1 MDEELIGRLVKEA
14 KELAAETES
23 AREALLSAA
32 RRRQEAILALKAA
45 GLSVRGIA
53 ARLGTSPS
61 VIQTSLATAIARH
74 PATARREERFPYEL
88 HVLLAA
94 KFHEQPERL
103 RSIAKS
109 NIQKMRETPRAAI
122 AEGWLNRWEEILELS
137 VDEIEQEMLK
147 DTDEGR
153 DMRQISPFAGA
164 LDNTE
169 RMVAMKKAQL
179 LAAR

>member
-1 MDEELIGRLVKEA
+1 MDEELIERLLREA
-14 KELAAETES
+14 KALAAETES
-23 AREALLSAA
+23 AREAMLVAA
-32 RRRQEAILALKAA
+32 RRRQETILALKAA

-53 ARLGTSPS
+53 SRLGTSPS

-103 RSIAKS
+103 RGIARS
-109 NIQKMRETPRAAI
+109 NIEKMRQTPRAAI
-122 AEGWLNRWEEILELS
+122 AERWLKRWEELLELP
-137 VDEIEQEMLK
+137 VNEIEQEMLK

-164 LDNTE
+164 LDNGE